1 MSSVAEIEGRDY
13 MRFMSPLMVEEDC
26 LKCHSEQGYAVGD
39 IRGGISVSVPMA
51 PLRAIARE
59 HSLSSAAGHGVLWL
73 LGDMGIVAGGLLLGR
88 RVRERD
94 VAQRALE
101 RHQHQLEELV
111 EERTSEVT
119 QANEKLLREIDD
131 RNRLE
136 KEILNISEREQ
147 RRIGQELHDSLGQ
160 QLTGVAIMSK
170 VLEQQLAGDSSDR
183 AAGAAKITSL
193 INQAIDQTRGLSRG
207 LHPVDVDAGGFVPAM
222 HELAVSTERL
232 FGISCSFRCSEDI
245 DVNRAAV
252 ATHLYRITQEA
263 ITNAIKHGQ
272 AQNVNISLTCDGQD
286 YTLEIA
292 ADGKDFPDELPNV
305 KGMGLRIMVYRA
317 NLIGGTLKAAKGRSG
332 GSVVSCSFGE
342 EIEC

>member
-1 MSSVAEIEGRDY
+1 
-13 MRFMSPLMVEEDC
+13 
-26 LKCHSEQGYAVGD
+26 
-39 IRGGISVSVPMA
+39 MA

-73 LGDMGIVAGGLLLGR
+73 LGDLGIVAGGWLLGR
-88 RVRERD
+88 RIKERD
-94 VAQRALE
+94 IAQRALE
-101 RHQHQLEELV
+101 RHQHQLEDLV

-170 VLEQQLAGDSSDR
+170 VLEQQLDRDSSDR

-193 INQAIDQTRGLSRG
+193 INRAIDQTRGLSKG

-232 FGISCSFRCSEDI
+232 FGISCSFGCSEDI

-292 ADGKDFPDELPNV
+292 ADGKDFPDELPDV

-317 NLIGGTLKAAKGRSG
+317 NLIGGALDVSKGASG
-332 GSVVSCSFGE
+332 GSVVSCTFGE
-342 EIEC
+342 ELE